1 MRRVLRRGPLA
12 DDVHDRGHV
21 AGGLRGL
28 VGAPECLADGVALM
42 ATLTLER
49 TPTTALAWLSATDHK
64 RIGLLYLASSFAF
77 LAFGGLLAMVIRT
90 ELASPGLQVTDA
102 EGYSQLFTMHGTVMM
117 LFFATP
123 AAVGLA
129 NYLMPLQIG
138 TAEMAFPRLNA
149 LSYWLFLFGA
159 LIVLSGYLTIDGP
172 ADVGWT
178 GYVPNAE
185 RGYSTTIG
193 TDLWIVG
200 LGLTGIASI
209 LGAVNFTV
217 TIMTRRAPGMRM
229 TRVPIFTWNV
239 LVMSVLILFSFPTL
253 TGALA
258 MLLIDRRFG
267 GSFFLPAAGG
277 DAVLWQHLFWFF
289 GHPEVY
295 IVALPFFGIISEII
309 PVFSRKP
316 LFGYR
321 FVILATVAIGALSFA
336 VWAHHMF
343 ATGVVSLPFF
353 SAATMLIAVPTG
365 VKFFNWIATM
375 WGGSLSFETP
385 MLWAIAFLYI
395 FLFGGISGV
404 MLGSPPIDF
413 AVTDTYFV
421 VAHLHNVLIGGTVFA
436 LFGGIYFW
444 FPKFTGR
451 RLSEGL
457 GRLHVL
463 GWVVGFSITFLPQY
477 ELGALGMPRRYA
489 DYPADAGWTTLNV
502 ISTVGAFVLAL
513 GTVPFVLAVIGAL
526 RRPADQPADPWEAN
540 SLEWASSSPP
550 PEHDFDTLPRIRSER
565 PVWDARE
572 AARVAGEASAAAVA
586 PEPG

>member
-1 MRRVLRRGPLA
+1 M
-12 DDVHDRGHV
+12 
-21 AGGLRGL
+21 
-28 VGAPECLADGVALM
+28 
-42 ATLTLER
+42 
-49 TPTTALAWLSATDHK
+49 
-64 RIGLLYLASSFAF
+64 
-77 LAFGGLLAMVIRT
+77 
-90 ELASPGLQVTDA
+90 
-102 EGYSQLFTMHGTVMM
+102 
-117 LFFATP
+117 
-123 AAVGLA
+123 
-129 NYLMPLQIG
+129 
-138 TAEMAFPRLNA
+138 
-149 LSYWLFLFGA
+149 
-159 LIVLSGYLTIDGP
+159 
-172 ADVGWT
+172 
-178 GYVPNAE
+178 
-185 RGYSTTIG
+185 
-193 TDLWIVG
+193 
-200 LGLTGIASI
+200 SI
-209 LGAVNFTV
+209 
-217 TIMTRRAPGMRM
+217 
-229 TRVPIFTWNV
+229 
-239 LVMSVLILFSFPTL
+239 LILFSFPEL

-267 GSFFLPAAGG
+267 GSFFLPGAGG

-321 FVILATVAIGALSFA
+321 FVILATIAIGGLSFA

-353 SAATMLIAVPTG
+353 SVMTMLIAVPTG

-451 RLSEGL
+451 RLSERL

-463 GWVVGFSITFLPQY
+463 GWVIGFTITFLPQY

-502 ISTVGAFVLAL
+502 ISTIGAFLLAF
-513 GTVPFVLAVIGAL
+513 GTVPFVLAVIDAL
-526 RRPADQPADPWEAN
+526 RRPADQPADPWGAN
-540 SLEWASSSPP
+540 SLEWATSSPP
-550 PEHDFDTLPRIRSER
+550 PEHDFDALPRIRSER

-572 AARVAGEASAAAVA
+572 AARTQTAVERAAR
-586 PEPG
+586 PDPR

>member
-1 MRRVLRRGPLA
+1 
-12 DDVHDRGHV
+12 
-21 AGGLRGL
+21 
-28 VGAPECLADGVALM
+28 M

-502 ISTVGAFVLAL
+502 ISTVGAFVLAI

-540 SLEWASSSPP
+540 SLEWATSSPP

-572 AARVAGEASAAAVA
+572 AARAAGEASAPAVA